1 MTKLDVLSMFERIP
15 VCTGYR
21 LPDGT
26 ATTEFPAHQTDFHH
40 AQPAYEELAGWG
52 ADISG
57 VTAFA
62 RLPDAARAY
71 LDFVEERVG
80 VPVTMV
86 GIGQRRDQTLT
97 RRELAPA
104 A

>member
-1 MTKLDVLSMFERIP
+1 VTKLDVLSMFERIP
-15 VCTGYR
+15 VCTAYK
-21 LPDGT
+21 LEDGSET
-26 ATTEFPAHQTDFHH
+26 IEFPAHQTDFHH
-40 AQPAYEELAGWG
+40 AQPVYEELPGWS

-57 VTAFA
+57 ITAFA
-62 RLPDAARAY
+62 ELPEAARAY

>member
-1 MTKLDVLSMFERIP
+1 M
-15 VCTGYR
+15 
-21 LPDGT
+21 
-26 ATTEFPAHQTDFHH
+26 
-40 AQPAYEELAGWG
+40 
-52 ADISG
+52 
-57 VTAFA
+57 TAFGD
-62 RLPDAARAY
+62 LPDAARAY

>member
-1 MTKLDVLSMFERIP
+1 VTKLDVLSMFDRIP
-15 VCTGYR
+15 ICTGYR
-21 LPDGT
+21 LEDGT
-26 ATTEFPAHQTDFHH
+26 ETVEFPSHQTDFHH
-40 AQPAYEELAGWG
+40 ARPVYEELPGWG

-57 VTAFA
+57 VTAFGE
-62 RLPDAARAY
+62 LPAAARAY

>member
-1 MTKLDVLSMFERIP
+1 VSAELPGWS
-15 VCTGYR
+15 TG
-21 LPDGT
+21 
-26 ATTEFPAHQTDFHH
+26 
-40 AQPAYEELAGWG
+40 
-52 ADISG
+52 ISA
-57 VTAFA
+57 VTAFGQ
-62 RLPDAARAY
+62 LPAAARAY